1 MTLKRYS
8 IRSNLLNQKHATGVI
23 SELKATQFL
32 IKNGFLVF
40 TNTSPNG
47 LIDIIAVN
55 DDGDVFLI
63 DVKTITHRKKYKY
76 LSKKEINRCPTKNQK
91 KMGVIIMMIDEEN
104 IKFSPSNCDLAKI
117 IKKLQSQ

>member
-1 MTLKRYS
+1 MIKL
-8 IRSNLLNQKHATGVI
+8 NLLEETYFLENNIFYHSNERLHG
-23 SELKATQFL
+23 LFL

-55 DDGDVFLI
+55 DKGKVFLI

-76 LSKKEINRCPTKNQK
+76 LSKKEINRCPTASQK
-91 KMGVIIMMIDEEN
+91 KMGVIIMMIDDKN
-104 IKFSPSNCDLAKI
+104 IKFSPSDCDLAKI
-117 IKKLQSQ
+117 IKKLQCQ

>member
-1 MTLKRYS
+1 MTAKKYS
-8 IRSNLLNQKHATGVI
+8 INTTLLNQKHATGVV

-55 DDGDVFLI
+55 DKGKVFLI

-76 LSKKEINRCPTKNQK
+76 LSKKEINRCPTASQK
-91 KMGVIIMMIDEEN
+91 KMGVIIMMIDDKN
-104 IKFSPSNCDLAKI
+104 IKFSPSDCDLAKI
-117 IKKLQSQ
+117 IKKLQCQ

>member
-1 MTLKRYS
+1 MTQKKYS
-8 IRSNLLNQKHATGVI
+8 INTTLLNQKHATGVV

-40 TNTSPNG
+40 NNTSPNG

-55 DDGDVFLI
+55 DEGKVFLI

-76 LSKKEINRCPTKNQK
+76 PSKKEINRCPTSSQK
-91 KMGVIIMMIDEEN
+91 RMGVILMMIDDETV
-104 IKFSPSNCDLAKI
+104 KFSPSDCDLAKI
-117 IKKLQSQ
+117 IKKLESQ